1 MLTALRQQG
10 FTGEMDYMGRK
21 AKGQFKAA
29 NKANAKLVLTIGES
43 EREAGTVQVKNM
55 ATGQQKAFPQADV
68 LADFSKIYTQVTEA
82 K

>member
-1 MLTALRQQG
+1 
-10 FTGEMDYMGRK
+10 
-21 AKGQFKAA
+21 
-29 NKANAKLVLTIGES
+29 GES

-68 LADFSKIYTQVTEA
+68 LADFSKFIH